1 MSELKRQFGIRL
13 KELRT
18 KAGIKQEQLA
28 KKIDIAVRN
37 LSKIETGIT
46 FPSSETLEKIINAL
60 DIPPKEL
67 FDFEHQE
74 KHENA
79 ICENSFNEKTFSNNL
94 FGEIVF
100 DLENNKEKIPV
111 VYKVVKAMID

>member
-13 KELRT
+13 KELRI

-28 KKIDIAVRN
+28 QKIDIAVRN

-46 FPSSETLEKIINAL
+46 FPSSETLEKIIIAL

-67 FDFEHQE
+67 FDFEH
-74 KHENA
+74 H
-79 ICENSFNEKTFSNNL
+79 
-94 FGEIVF
+94 
-100 DLENNKEKIPV
+100 
-111 VYKVVKAMID
+111 